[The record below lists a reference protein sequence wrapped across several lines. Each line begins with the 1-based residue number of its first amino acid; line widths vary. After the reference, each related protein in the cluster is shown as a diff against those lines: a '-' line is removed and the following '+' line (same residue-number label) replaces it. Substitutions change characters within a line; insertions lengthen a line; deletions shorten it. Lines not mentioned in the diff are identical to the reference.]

1 MDDRIKK
8 RVLIISYYWP
18 PAGGIGVHRC
28 LKFAKYLRDF
38 GWEPV
43 VYAPKNADY
52 PHLDHSNQRHV
63 PNDLEVIYGN
73 IIEPFSLFKKLSGRK
88 KTDNANPVYV
98 RDRKRKFI
106 DKLGIWIRGNLF
118 VPDARALWIKPSV
131 KKLKKYLKT
140 NPVDAIITDGPP
152 HTNTMIGCKLS
163 ESLNIP
169 WIADFQDPWTQVDY
183 YKMLMIGKRAD
194 KKHKK
199 LEKHCLNIAS
209 KITIASPTWAK
220 DLEKVGGYNA
230 QPIFWGYDEDDF
242 PETKP
247 EYDNTFTIIHAG
259 QLGYDRFPKTF
270 LDVVTEITSEN
281 PEFKKDLRIK
291 FAGTVDFEIEDY
303 IINKRLSDNYEA
315 LGKISFPEAI
325 NLTLKAHLLLL
336 PLNIAENAKGRIP
349 GKLFENIRAKRPIL
363 CLGPTD
369 SDVSQILIET
379 KTGKTF
385 EYDDRQGI
393 KSFILSIYSNYKNK
407 VNTVDAKNIEIYNVK
422 NQVRKLATFLDEITS
437 N

>member
-1 MDDRIKK
+1 MDDKIKK

-38 GWEPV
+38 NWEPV
-43 VYAPKNADY
+43 VYAPKNANY
-52 PHLDHSNQRHV
+52 PHLDYSNLKHV
-63 PNDLEVIYGN
+63 PADLEIIYGN
-73 IIEPFSLFKKLSGRK
+73 IIEPFSLFKILSGRK
-88 KTDNANPVYV
+88 KTDSANPVYV

-131 KKLKKYLKT
+131 RRLKKYLKN
-140 NPVDAIITDGPP
+140 NPVDAILTDGPP
-152 HTNTMIGCKLS
+152 HTNTLIGCKLS

-199 LEKHCLNIAS
+199 LEKHCLDIAS

-230 QPIFWGYDEDDF
+230 QAIYWGFDEDDF
-242 PETKP
+242 PKTNP
-247 EYDNTFTIIHAG
+247 EFDKTFSIIHAG
-259 QLGYDRFPKTF
+259 QLGYDRFPKNF
-270 LDVVTEITSEN
+270 IEVLAEITNLN
-281 PEFKKDLRIK
+281 PEFKQDLKIK

-303 IINKRLSDNYEA
+303 IINKGLSENYEA

-325 NLTLKAHLLLL
+325 ELTLKAHLLLL
-336 PLNIAENAKGRIP
+336 PLNIADNAKGRIP

-363 CLGPTD
+363 CLGPPN
-369 SDVSQILIET
+369 SDVSKILNQT
-379 KTGKTF
+379 NTGKTF
-385 EYDDRQGI
+385 EYNDKQGI
-393 KSFILSIYSNYKNK
+393 KDFILSIYSSYKN
-407 VNTVDAKNIEIYNVK
+407 NTNTISAKEIEYYNVK
-422 NQVRKLATFLDEITS
+422 NQVKKLAAFLNEITS